1 MRVDR
6 PGRLFDRDREW
17 ALLERFWDQERAGA
31 RLGIA
36 YGRRRQGKTALLE
49 AFAESTGGFYWQ
61 ALEETSAQNLR
72 DFSAAWNTFRGS
84 TEGQEFPSW
93 SAAIASL
100 FDRRTDTLVVLDEFG
115 YLLDAAPEVPS
126 LIQARLTPRS
136 QREGRTRIVLCGSAF
151 SQMRGLLSGG
161 APLRG
166 RAELELVIQ
175 PFDFRTAAAYW
186 KLDGNLDAAF
196 QLHALVGGTPAYL
209 ALTRVAPT
217 SGNVEKWMI
226 EHLLD
231 PASPLFREGR
241 IVVAEDPTLAD
252 RALYWGILAA
262 LAEGKS
268 RRADL
273 AEALGRPATSIGFPT
288 KVLTEGG
295 WVDEQPDPF
304 HPNRTTLHIND
315 PIIRFYRLV
324 IEPEQRR
331 LTRGEAGR
339 VARDARPIIAR
350 QIYGPHLEWM
360 AAEWALSFASEATM
374 GGSPRLVAPGVLQSN
389 GKHQV
394 DLVAVER
401 ALGGGDRIH
410 AIGEVKA
417 GREAL
422 GVAEVAR
429 LDDIV
434 GKLGARAAPSV
445 QRLLVS
451 RSGFTQ
457 GLHRVAATR
466 GDIQLVDLHRL
477 YNGD

>member
-1 MRVDR
+1 MTR
-6 PGRLFDRDREW
+6 G
-17 ALLERFWDQERAGA
+17 GS

-72 DFSAAWNTFRGS
+72 DFSAAWNAFRGLA
-84 TEGQEFPSW
+84 EGQEFASW
-93 SAAIASL
+93 SSAIASL
-100 FDRRTDTLVVLDEFG
+100 FDQKSETLVILDEFG
-115 YLLDAAPEVPS
+115 YLLDVAPEVPS
-126 LIQARLTPRS
+126 LMQAQLTPRA
-136 QREGRTRIVLCGSAF
+136 QRNGQTRVILCGSAF

-166 RAELELVIQ
+166 RAELELVVQ

-186 KLDGNLDAAF
+186 NLDGNVDAAF
-196 QLHALVGGTPAYL
+196 QLHALLGGTPAYL
-209 ALTRVAPT
+209 ALARTGPKA
-217 SGNVEKWMI
+217 GNVEKWMI

-241 IVVAEDPTLAD
+241 IVVTEDPTLAD

-268 RRADL
+268 RRSDL
-273 AEALGRPATSIGFPT
+273 AVALGRAPTSLGFPT
-288 KVLTEGG
+288 KVLTDGG

-304 HPNRTTLHIND
+304 HPNRSTLHIND

-331 LTRGEAGR
+331 LTRGDAAR
-339 VARDARPIIAR
+339 VARDARSMIAR
-350 QIYGPHLEWM
+350 QIFGPHLEWM
-360 AAEWALSFASEATM
+360 AAEWALRFASEATL
-374 GGSPRLVAPGVLQSN
+374 GGSARVVAPGVLEAN
-389 GKHQV
+389 GKHQL
-394 DLVAVER
+394 DLVALER
-401 ALGGGDRIH
+401 APDGGDRIH

-417 GREAL
+417 GREAV
-422 GVAEVAR
+422 GVAQVER
-429 LDDIV
+429 LDAIAA
-434 GKLGARAAPSV
+434 KLGKRAAPTV
-445 QRLLVS
+445 HRLLVS
-451 RSGFTQ
+451 RAGFTL
-457 GLHRVAATR
+457 GLHRLAATR
-466 GDIQLVDLHRL
+466 SDIQLIDLDRL